1 MAGALI
7 KAIPFVAD
15 VAQALWAPACTFASS
30 PDIDTCKVC
39 RHGYH
44 SQALFFLPAVFGL
57 DQNPPLYLFSS
68 F

>member
-15 VAQALWAPACTFASS
+15 VAQALWAPACTFAST

-39 RHGYH
+39 RHRFNR
-44 SQALFFLPAVFGL
+44 QVFFFLPAFFC
-57 DQNPPLYLFSS
+57 P
-68 F
+68 